1 MNAIEISDFTK
12 KYGAITAVDGVSL
25 SVRQGEL
32 FGLIGPDGAG
42 KTTTMRAVCTLLVP
56 DSGAIRVQGL
66 DASRDLVSIRAIL
79 GYMPQRFS
87 LYQDLSVEQN
97 LRFFAD
103 LFRVSAA
110 ERRER
115 EGQLYRFSRLD
126 QFRKRKAGA
135 LSGGMKQKLALSCAL
150 IHTPQVLVLDEPT
163 TGVDPVSRQEF
174 WDILHSI
181 QAQGTTILVST
192 AYLEEADKCDRV
204 VLMHHGRVVVSGTP
218 SDVRRSFKHPLY
230 RLKGGNLRS
239 LQAFFA
245 GTAGTRTTQLFGDAL
260 HVVFDVEP
268 SEGRWVEW
276 RALSKGNLE
285 SWTRQSPSIED
296 VFMDFTSARENG
308 ESGQDDGRAAGG
320 QA

>member
-12 KYGAITAVDGVSL
+12 KYGTTAAVDGISL

-56 DSGAIRVQGL
+56 DGGTILVQGL
-66 DASRDLVSIRAIL
+66 DASRDLIRIRALL

-103 LFRVSAA
+103 LFRVPPV

-115 EGQLYRFSRLD
+115 EEQLYRFSRLGD
-126 QFRKRKAGA
+126 FKRRKAGA

-150 IHTPQVLVLDEPT
+150 VHTPEVLVLDEPT

-174 WDILHSI
+174 WDILRSI
-181 QAQGTTILVST
+181 QKQGTSILVST
-192 AYLEEADKCDRV
+192 AYLDEADKCDRV
-204 VLMHHGRVVVSGTP
+204 VLMHRGRVVVAGTP
-218 SDVRRSFKHPLY
+218 SEVRAGFRHPLY
-230 RLKGGNLRS
+230 RLKGKELRA
-239 LQAFFA
+239 LQALFA
-245 GTAGTRTTQLFGDAL
+245 GVAGTRTTQLFGDAL

-268 SEGRWVEW
+268 PEGRWTEW
-276 RALSKGNLE
+276 RASSEGNLE
-285 SWTRQSPSIED
+285 SWARQSPSIED
-296 VFMDFTSARENG
+296 VFMDFMSARDG
-308 ESGQDDGRAAGG
+308 DASGGAAAGG
-320 QA
+320 LQ